1 MIPVH
6 YYFILSI
13 IFLSILTSIEAGL
26 YLVLRYRTG
35 LALWAGLILFSQ
47 ALELVGYLLYWIK
60 PTLTMVPFISL
71 TQIFFYTLFCIFWLI
86 FVFIFTRHSAWIRLR
101 NLILIIALPC
111 AYLPMMTALWIQG
124 SVMDPTAMK
133 IVGSLMLSP
142 FTSGL
147 PGSLF
152 IIFVYGVAIFS
163 SLVLLRFFSKSNPV
177 LRMMALPL
185 LVGPNLLALVAALEL
200 AGIHPIQPLSIHQLA
215 IASITLIAFWAV
227 FDLRFGSV
235 LSSARETVIDQMQDG
250 VLILDQQDR
259 LIDINPAAQH
269 ILGSDS
275 KNALKQNI
283 IKIWPQGAALIFGQS
298 GTNYSIGE
306 TAIQVDGLEYT
317 YDISISKL
325 LDAYQEPVGRVVV
338 LRNIT
343 KRELMEQSLKERTG
357 ELQHTNAF
365 LTAMSQAMGNIQG
378 TTEPARVLDSMGS
391 ELYAMGLKCFIV
403 QLEPDSNEL
412 VVSYLHTGENT
423 LSSIGR
429 LLGDRVIGY
438 RLKRDRFLKL
448 YKLVEGKE
456 NSYRDQLI
464 KGISSFEDQ
473 EFSQK
478 IKQIMGLIGVKLD
491 VTTILVRLVARDRVL
506 GLMGVWGDDLR
517 ETDIAPLNMFANQIA
532 WSIEKASLYKAE
544 ILRSS
549 ELVRVNS
556 LVIALSKVA
565 SILEIT
571 SDSDK
576 MFDTLGSELNG
587 LGLDCGIVTID
598 PDRELA
604 TIEYLSFNRA
614 LLQTVEKLAG
624 VSAKNYVVPKQFWPD
639 DTAIQERIPVWYSDP
654 GDMIRGMFPAI
665 PNSIAKKAL
674 HMLGFKPETQLCML
688 PLVGRERTIGAMLIW
703 GVDLH
708 PSDGA
713 VFAIFASQVASVL
726 QNALAYEFETRRAN
740 ELTRTNDII
749 MALSNVTARLETTSD
764 LMQVFE
770 TLGNELKKIRV
781 NCMVGTFDQAKQEM
795 KLEYLTTSNEIT
807 AWAEKLGAFWP
818 KEIMIPRRLWPTDKA
833 VTDKA
838 PYWDSDMIGSTA
850 RMFPYIPKDIFT
862 RSFEMVGMDPND
874 PVCYLPMICEEDVI
888 GILAVWGPNLR
899 QEDIPGLSV
908 FANQVA
914 TAIKNSRL
922 YDQAQKEIIT
932 RTQAES
938 RTRETLREKE
948 VLLKEVHHR
957 VKNNLQIIS
966 SLLNL
971 QKDQVKDIGTLRAL
985 RDSQSRVRSM
995 ALIHEKLYQSQSLAK
1010 IDFAEYVQSLT
1021 KDLFRSYQRTLG
1033 NIRLNI
1039 HADQV
1044 SLDLDYAVPCGLIL
1058 NELMTNTLKYAFPD
1072 GRDGSIWIDLHA
1084 EPDQSLILR
1093 VADDGI
1099 GLPAG
1104 LDILKNKSLG
1114 LQLVNSLVKQI
1125 NGTLVVESSAGTAF
1139 HVSFKV

>member
-6 YYFILSI
+6 YYFVLSI

-111 AYLPMMTALWIQG
+111 TYLPMMTALWIQG
-124 SVMDPTAMK
+124 SVMDPTEIK

-259 LIDINPAAQH
+259 LIDINAAAQH

-283 IKIWPQGAALIFGQS
+283 IKIWPQGAALISGQS
-298 GTNYSIGE
+298 GTNFSIGE

-325 LDAYQEPVGRVVV
+325 LDAYQETVGRVVV

-343 KRELMEQSLKERTG
+343 KRELMEQSLKERTQ

-365 LTAMSQAMGNIQG
+365 LTAMAQAMNNIQG
-378 TTEPARVLDSMGS
+378 TTEPARVLDIMGS
-391 ELYAMGLKCFIV
+391 ELYAMGLKCFIA
-403 QLEPDSNEL
+403 QLEPDSEEL
-412 VVSYLHTGENT
+412 VVSYLHTGENS
-423 LSSIGR
+423 LAGIGS

-438 RLKRDRFLKL
+438 RLKRDRFLRL

-456 NSYRDQLI
+456 NSYRDLLI
-464 KGISSFEDQ
+464 KGISSFDDQ

-478 IKQIMGLIGVKLD
+478 IKQIMGLIGLKLD
-491 VTTILVRLVARDRVL
+491 VTTIVVRLVAGEQVL

-517 ETDIAPLNMFANQIA
+517 ETDVAPLNMFANQVA
-532 WSIEKASLYKAE
+532 WSIEKASLYKTE
-544 ILRSS
+544 TRRSS
-549 ELVRVNS
+549 ELARVNS

-565 SILEIT
+565 TILGVT
-571 SDSDK
+571 SNSDK
-576 MFDTLGSELNG
+576 LFDTLGSELKD

-598 PDRELA
+598 PDRDVA
-604 TIEYLSFNRA
+604 TIEYLSFNHA

-624 VSAKNYVVPKQFWPD
+624 VSAKNYIIPKQYWPD
-639 DTAIQERIPVWYSDP
+639 DRAIQERIPVWYSDP
-654 GDMIRGMFPAI
+654 GDMLRKMFPAI

-688 PLVGRERTIGAMLIW
+688 PLIGRERAIGAILIW
-703 GVDLH
+703 GVDLD

-726 QNALAYEFETRRAN
+726 QNAFAYELETRRTN
-740 ELTRTNDII
+740 ELSLTNNII
-749 MALSNVTARLETTSD
+749 MALAKVAARLDTTSD

-818 KEIMIPRRLWPTDKA
+818 KEITIPRHLWPTDNA

-838 PYWDSDMIGSTA
+838 PYWDPDMIGSTA
-850 RMFPYIPKDIFT
+850 RMFPYIHKDIFI

-874 PVCYLPMICEEDVI
+874 PVCYLPMISEEDVI
-888 GILAVWGPNLR
+888 GILAVWGPDLR

-938 RTRETLREKE
+938 RTRETLKEKE

-971 QKDQVKDIGTLRAL
+971 QKDQVKDIGTLQAL

-1039 HADQV
+1039 HADLI

-1104 LDILKNKSLG
+1104 LDNLKNKSLG

-1125 NGTLVVESSAGTAF
+1125 NGTLVVESSSGTVF
-1139 HVSFKV
+1139 QVSFKV

>member
-1 MIPVH
+1 MIPIQ
-6 YYFILSI
+6 YYIILSI

-60 PTLTMVPFISL
+60 PTLTIDHFISL

-111 AYLPMMTALWIQG
+111 TYLLMMMTVWIQG
-124 SVMDPTAMK
+124 SVMDPTAAK

-185 LVGPNLLALVAALEL
+185 LVGPNLLALVAGLEL
-200 AGIHPIQPLSIHQLA
+200 TGIHPIRPLSIHQLA

-259 LIDINPAAQH
+259 LIDINAAAQH
-269 ILGSDS
+269 ILGSDR

-283 IKIWPQGAALIFGQS
+283 IKIWPQGAALISGQS
-298 GTNYSIGE
+298 GTNFSIGE
-306 TAIQVDGLEYT
+306 TTIPVDGLEYT

-343 KRELMEQSLKERTG
+343 KRELMEHSLKERTG

-378 TTEPARVLDSMGS
+378 TTEPARVLDIMGS
-391 ELYAMGLKCFIV
+391 ELDAMGLKCFIA
-403 QLEPDSNEL
+403 QLEPASNEL

-456 NSYRDQLI
+456 NSYRDLLI

-478 IKQIMGLIGVKLD
+478 IKQIMGLIGLKLD
-491 VTTILVRLVARDRVL
+491 VTTIVVRLVAEERVL

-517 ETDIAPLNMFANQIA
+517 ETDIAPLNMFANQVA
-532 WSIEKASLYKAE
+532 WSIEKAALYKTE
-544 ILRSS
+544 THRSS
-549 ELVRVNS
+549 ELARVNS

-565 SILEIT
+565 TILGVT
-571 SDSDK
+571 SNSDK
-576 MFDTLGSELNG
+576 LFDTLGSELKN
-587 LGLDCGIVTID
+587 LGLDCGIVTIN
-598 PDRELA
+598 PDRDVA

-614 LLQTVEKLAG
+614 LLQSVEKLAG
-624 VSAKNYVVPKQFWPD
+624 VSAKNYIIPKQYWPD
-639 DTAIQERIPVWYSDP
+639 DRAIQERIPVWYSDP
-654 GDMIRGMFPAI
+654 GDMLRKMFPAI
-665 PNSIAKKAL
+665 PNSIAKKAV

-688 PLVGRERTIGAMLIW
+688 PLIGRERTIGAILIW
-703 GVDLH
+703 GVDLD
-708 PSDGA
+708 PSDSA

-726 QNALAYEFETRRAN
+726 QNAFAYELETRRTN
-740 ELTRTNDII
+740 ELTRTNNII
-749 MALSNVTARLETTSD
+749 MALSKVAARLDTTSN

-770 TLGNELKKIRV
+770 TLGNELKKIRM
-781 NCMVGTFDQAKQEM
+781 NCMVGTFDQAKQGM

-818 KEIMIPRRLWPTDKA
+818 KEITIPRHLWPTDKA

-838 PYWDSDMIGSTA
+838 PYWDPDMIGSTA
-850 RMFPYIPKDIFT
+850 RMFPYIHKDIFI

-874 PVCYLPMICEEDVI
+874 PVCYLPMISEEDVI

-922 YDQAQKEIIT
+922 YIQAQKEIIT
-932 RTQAES
+932 RTQTES
-938 RTRETLREKE
+938 RIRETLREKE

-971 QKDQVKDIGTLRAL
+971 QKDQVKDISTLRAL

-1084 EPDQSLILR
+1084 EPDQTLILR

-1125 NGTLVVESSAGTAF
+1125 NGTLVVESSSGTAF
-1139 HVSFKV
+1139 QVSFKV

>member
-1 MIPVH
+1 MIPIQ
-6 YYFILSI
+6 YYIILSI

-60 PTLTMVPFISL
+60 PTLTIDHFISL

-111 AYLPMMTALWIQG
+111 TYLLMMMTVWIQG
-124 SVMDPTAMK
+124 SVMDPTAAK

-185 LVGPNLLALVAALEL
+185 LVGPNLLALVAGLEL
-200 AGIHPIQPLSIHQLA
+200 TGIHPIRPLSIHQLA

-259 LIDINPAAQH
+259 LIDINAAAQH
-269 ILGSDS
+269 ILGSDR

-283 IKIWPQGAALIFGQS
+283 IKIWPQGAALISGQS
-298 GTNYSIGE
+298 GTNFSIGE
-306 TAIQVDGLEYT
+306 ITIPVDGLEYT

-343 KRELMEQSLKERTG
+343 KRELMEHSLKERTG

-378 TTEPARVLDSMGS
+378 TTEPARVLDIMGS
-391 ELYAMGLKCFIV
+391 ELDAMGLKCFIA
-403 QLEPDSNEL
+403 QLEPASNEL
-412 VVSYLHTGENT
+412 VVSYLHTGENA
-423 LSSIGR
+423 LAGIGR

-438 RLKRDRFLKL
+438 RLKRNRFLKL

-456 NSYRDQLI
+456 NSYRDQRI

-478 IKQIMGLIGVKLD
+478 IKQIMGLIGLKLD
-491 VTTILVRLVARDRVL
+491 VTTIVVRLVAEERVL

-517 ETDIAPLNMFANQIA
+517 ETDIAPLNMFANQVA
-532 WSIEKASLYKAE
+532 WSIEKAALYKTE
-544 ILRSS
+544 THRSS
-549 ELVRVNS
+549 ELARVNS

-565 SILEIT
+565 TILGVT
-571 SDSDK
+571 SNSDK
-576 MFDTLGSELNG
+576 LFDTLGSELKN
-587 LGLDCGIVTID
+587 LGLDCGIVTIN
-598 PDRELA
+598 PDRDLA

-614 LLQTVEKLAG
+614 LLQSVEKLAG
-624 VSAKNYVVPKQFWPD
+624 VSAKNYIIPKQYWPD
-639 DTAIQERIPVWYSDP
+639 DRAIQERIPVWYSDP
-654 GDMIRGMFPAI
+654 GDMLRKMFPAI
-665 PNSIAKKAL
+665 PNSIAKKAV

-688 PLVGRERTIGAMLIW
+688 PLIGRERTIGAILIW
-703 GVDLH
+703 GIDLD

-726 QNALAYEFETRRAN
+726 QNAFAYELETRRTN
-740 ELTRTNDII
+740 ELTRTNNII
-749 MALSNVTARLETTSD
+749 MALSKVAARLDTTSN

-770 TLGNELKKIRV
+770 TLGNELKKIRM
-781 NCMVGTFDQAKQEM
+781 NCMVGTFDQAKQGM
-795 KLEYLTTSNEIT
+795 KLEYLTTSYEIT

-818 KEIMIPRRLWPTDKA
+818 KEITIPRHLWPTDKA

-838 PYWDSDMIGSTA
+838 PYWDPDMIGSTA
-850 RMFPYIPKDIFT
+850 RMFPYIHKDIFI

-874 PVCYLPMICEEDVI
+874 PVCYLPMISEEDVI

-922 YDQAQKEIIT
+922 YIQAQKEIIT
-932 RTQAES
+932 RTQTES
-938 RTRETLREKE
+938 RIRETLREKE

-971 QKDQVKDIGTLRAL
+971 QKDQVKDISTLRAL

-1084 EPDQSLILR
+1084 EPDQTLILR

-1125 NGTLVVESSAGTAF
+1125 NGTLVVESSSGTAF
-1139 HVSFKV
+1139 QVSFKV